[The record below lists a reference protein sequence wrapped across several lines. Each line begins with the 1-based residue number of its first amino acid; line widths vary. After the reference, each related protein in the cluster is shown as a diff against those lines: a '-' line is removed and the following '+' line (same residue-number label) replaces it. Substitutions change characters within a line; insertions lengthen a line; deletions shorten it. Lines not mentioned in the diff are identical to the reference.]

1 MRKVVLLLT
10 ALFLTNS
17 LNAITANDKIAL
29 LHMVTEDLSSI
40 DIINTYCEQA
50 ILYFY
55 SVVAKKGE
63 QNAKIVK
70 KYKECMAQKPNYEV
84 VEYSINFRAYMQSI
98 NPFLYQCNNALYKSS
113 SNKCF
118 LSTVPL

>member
-17 LNAITANDKIAL
+17 LNAITSNDKIAL

-40 DIINTYCEQA
+40 DISNTYCEQA
-50 ILYFY
+50 ILDFY

-84 VEYSINFRAYMQSI
+84 VE
-98 NPFLYQCNNALYKSS
+98 
-113 SNKCF
+113 
-118 LSTVPL
+118 